1 MGRILVICGF
11 PLFSSG
17 SASSI
22 ALVGSCT
29 LLRYQPGN
37 FRRENLSL
45 WVDEP
50 EKVPLL
56 YGRVYRK
63 ALLFYL
69 SLFLPLCP
77 EGGPQCTELHG
88 TSPREIPIFL
98 AKWLRREPP
107 GIWAVWGKINRRE
120 NRKRGSPSSMYKTKT
135 SLWLTLKLRM
145 NKQRRIWELNSHIN
159 DHSSPK
165 PLLHGACKEQ
175 VKTTRIDFKNWTD
188 IGITTH
194 RKWNR
199 TCVLNLTRVNCQL
212 K

>member
-1 MGRILVICGF
+1 MDFSLSLSSGFNTGQVKLGHCTVGTKRKKFKKKIIFLIRGLEKKGLCKLENMGRILVICGF

-29 LLRYQPGN
+29 LLQYQPGN

-98 AKWLRREPP
+98 AK
-107 GIWAVWGKINRRE
+107 
-120 NRKRGSPSSMYKTKT
+120 
-135 SLWLTLKLRM
+135 
-145 NKQRRIWELNSHIN
+145 
-159 DHSSPK
+159 
-165 PLLHGACKEQ
+165 
-175 VKTTRIDFKNWTD
+175 
-188 IGITTH
+188 
-194 RKWNR
+194 
-199 TCVLNLTRVNCQL
+199 
-212 K
+212 